1 LRDAVAEVEP
11 AASTEVVPF
20 ECCAS
25 TAPKPFADVELPPL
39 MALTL
44 PAPARLAEEAGFC
57 AAADTDGEAVA
68 AGLVFGCG
76 A

>member
-25 TAPKPFADVELPPL
+25 TAPKPLAFAELPRVA
-39 MALTL
+39 ALAL
-44 PAPARLAEEAGFC
+44 PAPMRLAEEVGF
-57 AAADTDGEAVA
+57 
-68 AGLVFGCG
+68 
-76 A
+76 

>member
-25 TAPKPFADVELPPL
+25 TAPKPFADVELPPVT
-39 MALTL
+39 ALTL
-44 PAPARLAEEAGFC
+44 PAPVRLAEEVGF
-57 AAADTDGEAVA
+57 
-68 AGLVFGCG
+68 
-76 A
+76 